1 MNKAFFIGRI
11 ANDIEVRYTPTQMA
25 SLNLRIA
32 IDRGKDKDGKDRG
45 TDFPSV
51 TVFGRQAENCEKFTA
66 KGKRVAIEAHVQTG
80 SYQKDGKTIY
90 TTDFIADRVEFIEF
104 KDKEPTPS
112 ADLTADIPF

>member
-32 IDRGKDKDGKDRG
+32 IDRGKDRG

-66 KGKRVAIEAHVQTG
+66 KGKKIAVEAHVQTG

-112 ADLTADIPF
+112 AELPADIPF

>member
-45 TDFPSV
+45 APRSS
-51 TVFGRQAENCEKFTA
+51 E
-66 KGKRVAIEAHVQTG
+66 
-80 SYQKDGKTIY
+80 
-90 TTDFIADRVEFIEF
+90 DR
-104 KDKEPTPS
+104 PRPARS
-112 ADLTADIPF
+112 SPQRARR

>member
-32 IDRGKDKDGKDRG
+32 IDRGKGKDGKDRG
-45 TDFPSV
+45 TDFPSI
-51 TVFGRQAENCEKFTA
+51 TVFGKQAENCERFLE
-66 KGKRVAIEAHVQTG
+66 KGKKVAIEAHIQTG
-80 SYQKDGKTIY
+80 SYIKDGKTIY
-90 TTDFIADRVEFIEF
+90 TTDLIADRVEFLEW

-112 ADLTADIPF
+112 AELTADIPF